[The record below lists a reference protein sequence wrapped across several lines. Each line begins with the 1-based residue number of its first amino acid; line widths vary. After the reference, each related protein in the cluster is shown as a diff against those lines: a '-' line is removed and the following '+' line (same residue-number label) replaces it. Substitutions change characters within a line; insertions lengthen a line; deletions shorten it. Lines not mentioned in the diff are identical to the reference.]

1 MTQLNA
7 VGRPYGPSYDPG
19 YKMKYKPSYG
29 HLRFPY
35 GPSMRF
41 VGDPPDAGEK
51 RTRHREPKPAPL
63 LAPLDVPAQQRR
75 ENVKALC
82 GIERKLHA
90 LGAAFDRDIKRL
102 YDTKTQVTALIEKIM
117 GSMPSAPAPVDSQL
131 NMMTASQFLGGIE
144 NLVHG
149 LQQAMLKTAEEPQE
163 RKPERSTSANT
174 ILTNRIELDLIE
186 RLEGVRG
193 VLETVDG
200 GSRGLVLAD
209 DALRHVIDH
218 LVQVRE
224 QRHRENGWG

>member
-7 VGRPYGPSYDPG
+7 VGRPYGPSYDPS

-131 NMMTASQFLGGIE
+131 NMMTASQFLAGIE

-163 RKPERSTSANT
+163 RK
-174 ILTNRIELDLIE
+174 
-186 RLEGVRG
+186 LEGVRG